1 MPKIVKFKSIVIT
14 LGYILRHIREDKG
27 LPLQHVSESSG
38 IDVTLLSKIENGKR
52 IATNEQVLKLAKIYD
67 FDDATTLIIQR
78 QSDEIISK
86 LNSIDSDIALKALQ
100 AAEEKVAYGS
110 KYLSLFMEAIY
121 SKPIALE
128 SRRYIGSKAK
138 LIDWIMET
146 IKQETENVHTFFD
159 VFAGTGVVT
168 KAALNSFDYVFTNDF
183 LHSNNIIYKAFFG
196 DGEFDGIKIGNYIDR
211 YNDLDSNS
219 VPENYFSKNFGGK
232 YFGHDVAKLIGYIRQ
247 DIEDNKDSLTEKEY
261 CILIAT
267 LIYNIDKLANTVG
280 HFDAYIKKPIKH
292 QPLKLRMIEAESY
305 DNIEIFKQDSNLL
318 AKGLTADIAY
328 IDPPY
333 NSRQYCRFY
342 HVYETL
348 VKWDKPKLYGVA
360 LKPAPENMSRY
371 CTSRA
376 VNAFEDLIL
385 SLNVKYIVVSYNNTY
400 NSKSNSSENKI
411 TLEQIK
417 YILEKCGPTHVFES
431 SHRFFNAGK
440 TDFSDHKELLFITTV
455 DEEHKRESFASL
467 LCG

>member
-1 MPKIVKFKSIVIT
+1 MIT
-14 LGYILRHIREDKG
+14 LGYILRHIREEKQ
-27 LPLQHVSESSG
+27 LPLQKVSEYSG
-38 IDVTLLSKIENGKR
+38 IDPTLLSKIETGKR
-52 IATNEQVLKLAKIYD
+52 IASTEQVLKLARVYN
-67 FDDATTLIIQR
+67 FDDATTLLIQR

-86 LNSIDSDIALKALQ
+86 LSCVETDIAIQSLKA
-100 AAEEKVAYGS
+100 AEQKVAYGS
-110 KYLSLFMEAIY
+110 EYLSLFMEAIY

-138 LIDWIMET
+138 LIDWILEIIERET
-146 IKQETENVHTFFD
+146 SDVHTFFD

-168 KAALNSFDYVFTNDF
+168 KAALNSYDYVYTNDF
-183 LHSNNIIYKAFFG
+183 LHSNNIIYNAFFG
-196 DGEFDGIKIGNYIDR
+196 EGDYDELKIGDYIDR
-211 YNDLDSNS
+211 YNEIVPDSI
-219 VPENYFSKNFGGK
+219 PENYFSINFGGK
-232 YFGHDVAKLIGYIRQ
+232 YFEHEVAKLIGYIRQ
-247 DIEDNKDSLTEKEY
+247 DIEDNKETLTKKEY

-280 HFDAYIKKPIKH
+280 HFEAYIKKPIKH

-305 DNIEIFKQDSNLL
+305 ENVEIFKQDSNLL
-318 AKGLTADIAY
+318 ARNLKADLAY

-360 LKPAPENMSRY
+360 LKPVPENMSRY
-371 CTSRA
+371 CTSKA
-376 VNAFEDLIL
+376 VDAFEDLIFN
-385 SLNVKYIVVSYNNTY
+385 LNVRYIVVSYNNTY
-400 NSKSNSSENKI
+400 NSKSSSSENKI

-417 YILEKCGPTHVFES
+417 NILEKCGQTHIYEN

-440 TDFSDHKELLFITTV
+440 TDFDNHKELLFITTV
-455 DEEHKRESFASL
+455 NEEKKRKSFSTL